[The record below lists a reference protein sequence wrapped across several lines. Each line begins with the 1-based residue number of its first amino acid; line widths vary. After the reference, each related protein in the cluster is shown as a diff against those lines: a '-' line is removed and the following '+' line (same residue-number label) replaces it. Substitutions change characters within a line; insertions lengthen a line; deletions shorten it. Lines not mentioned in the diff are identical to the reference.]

1 MTEFAIPDRR
11 QVVVS
16 VCDSL
21 PPYRVRVHRRII
33 AETPAVRF
41 HTLCT
46 HDPRAG
52 GSWEAVAQLVV
63 PHESFGDGESPLSR
77 GKLSTHFREWRKG
90 GRIIRWL
97 REHGPSA
104 VIVNGYN
111 DPGRLRILL
120 WCRMHGVPVFCWG
133 DSNIRNDQATG
144 IKALAKRLLVGGV
157 VQLCFG
163 VFPFGSLGAAYFRK
177 YGARPSRIFLMPM
190 EPDYERI
197 ESISPEEIEV
207 VRARYRLAS
216 DRKRILYCGRL
227 APEKRVDLAIGAF
240 AAIAADR
247 PDWDLLI
254 AGEGP
259 LRDSLALLVPA
270 PLAHRVIWTGG
281 IHDSQQVFAVYAA
294 CDVLIL
300 PSDHEPW
307 ALVVNEAAA
316 SGLAIVCTD
325 VVGASPELV
334 HEGVNGSLA
343 PRGDAEALAACLR
356 RVTDPA
362 QVDKMKRASRE
373 VLRAWRETGDPVA
386 GFHRAMRACGV
397 L

>member
-1 MTEFAIPDRR
+1 MTEFANPVLRPL
-11 QVVVS
+11 VVS

-21 PPYRVRVHRRII
+21 PPYRVRVHHRII
-33 AETPAVRF
+33 SETPAIRF

-52 GSWEAVAQLVV
+52 GSWEPVAQSVV
-63 PHESFGDGESPLSR
+63 PHDSFGDGESPLSR

-97 REHGPSA
+97 REHRPSA

-133 DSNIRNDQATG
+133 DSNIRNDLATG
-144 IKALAKRLLVGGV
+144 VKALAKRLLVGGV
-157 VQLCFG
+157 VRLCFG
-163 VFPFGSLGAAYFRK
+163 VFPFGSLGADYFRK

-197 ESISPEEIEV
+197 ESISPEEIEA
-207 VRARYRLAS
+207 VRARYRLAAN
-216 DRKRILYCGRL
+216 RKRALYCGRL

-240 AAIAADR
+240 TAIAADR
-247 PDWDLLI
+247 PAWDLLV

-259 LRDSLALLVPA
+259 LHDSLALLVPA
-270 PLAHRVIWTGG
+270 HLAHRVIWTGG
-281 IHDSQQVFAVYAA
+281 IRDSQQLFAIYAA

-307 ALVVNEAAA
+307 ALVINEAAA
-316 SGLAIVCTD
+316 SGLAIICTD

-334 HEGVNGSLA
+334 HEGVNGALA
-343 PRGDAEALAACLR
+343 PRGDADALAACLR

-362 QVDKMKRASRE
+362 QLDKMKLASRD

-386 GFHRAMRACGV
+386 GFHRAMHACGV